1 MDIIRII
8 GIGLI
13 TVVASMIVK
22 PLKPEISIIIGLCGG
37 ILILSQTINYILDII
52 NSFTSLVEKSG
63 LDFELLKIVLKIIG
77 VGYLT
82 EFSANVCNDAGS
94 SSIADKILFAGKII
108 ILFIALP
115 IVTRILEIIM
125 ELLPWKKFL

>member
-1 MDIIRII
+1 MDIIKIV

-13 TVVASMIVK
+13 TVIASMLVK
-22 PLKPEISIIIGLCGG
+22 PMKPEISIIIGLCGG
-37 ILILSQTINYILDII
+37 ILILSQTINYILDIV
-52 NSFTSLVEKSG
+52 NAFTNIVEKTG
-63 LDFELLKIVLKIIG
+63 LDFGLLKIVLKIIG

-82 EFSANVCNDAGS
+82 EFSASLCSDAGS

-115 IVTRILEIIM
+115 IVTKILEIIM
-125 ELLPWKKFL
+125 ELLP

>member
-125 ELLPWKKFL
+125 ELLP

>member
-63 LDFELLKIVLKIIG
+63 LDFELLKIVLKING

-125 ELLPWKKFL
+125 ELLP